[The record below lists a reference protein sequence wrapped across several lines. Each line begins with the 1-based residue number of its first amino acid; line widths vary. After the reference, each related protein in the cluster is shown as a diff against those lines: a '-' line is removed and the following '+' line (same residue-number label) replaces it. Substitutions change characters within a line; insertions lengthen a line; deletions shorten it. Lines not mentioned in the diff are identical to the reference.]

1 MELFVSF
8 RLLKKDF
15 MKNHVMDKLRPRI
28 TVVTPSFN
36 QGQFISEAI
45 ESVVAQDY
53 SNAEHRIIDGGSND
67 ETLNILQHGTATPEW
82 NHVKWNSEPDS
93 GQSAAL
99 NKGFRLAT
107 GEIIGWLNSDD
118 RYRPGCFEAIAQA
131 FAANPEVDVLYGDYT
146 LINEAGGIIKTCKEI
161 EFNRFVLNYHRVL
174 YIPTTTTFC
183 RRRIFTEQNWLNEDL
198 QYAMDAEFFIRLA
211 AAGYTFKHIPTLMAD
226 FRLHPKSK
234 TCAHTQRVLQERE
247 EVTRLQS
254 TILQQL
260 RSPLL
265 SKKALGGLKMIA
277 GLLRYSEKLARGYY
291 NLEDPYGLVRFQRSH
306 CN

>member
-1 MELFVSF
+1 
-8 RLLKKDF
+8 
-15 MKNHVMDKLRPRI
+15 MKSHVMDKSRPRI

-53 SNAEHRIIDGGSND
+53 SNAEHWIIDGGSND

-174 YIPTTTTFC
+174 YIATTATFF
-183 RRRIFTEQNWLNEDL
+183 RRRIFTEENWLNENL
-198 QYAMDAEFFIRLA
+198 HYAMDAEYFIRLA
-211 AAGYTFKHIPTLMAD
+211 TAGYTFKHIPALMAD
-226 FRLHPKSK
+226 SRLHPESKS
-234 TCAHTQRVLQERE
+234 CAHTKQMLQERE
-247 EVTRLQS
+247 DVTRVQS
-254 TILQQL
+254 RILQ
-260 RSPLL
+260 RPRPPFFR
-265 SKKALGGLKMIA
+265 KKALSGLKIA
-277 GLLRYSEKLARGYY
+277 AALLRYSEKMARGYY
-291 NLEDPYGLVRFQRSH
+291 NSEDPYGLVRVQRSH
-306 CN
+306 GN